1 MTDNTYSGTL
11 KFKDVDF
18 VFVFDGSELVLIPPK
33 ERKNDIM
40 WGWLKKEICPGVYT
54 SGDPLTVDVPYLD
67 GFCNETSKRLIFL
80 TREESTVGSRNST
93 LYINVAGY
101 LECSPNTN
109 GFCRMTLSGRALN
122 YIHPV
127 NRAFSQVFDS
137 DDLTE
142 KGIISIRTNGFDRT
156 STVKRAFRF
165 EGRDIAAYF
174 SVGWTCSMKI
184 STPPITL
191 NSSMIFEFDETDD
204 YWFFYRLWHAAEDFL
219 QLLQPLGVRVAP
231 FWLQLPA
238 SFGPQRLAEL
248 VSFID
253 ALQRPLAVEVRHPE
267 FFARGD
273 AERLLNRLLMDRGVE
288 RICLDPRAL
297 FSCTSTDPAVLHA
310 QSKKPKVPPRPA
322 AFTQFPQV
330 RFIGRPELEAND
342 PYLLPWIEK
351 VAGWI
356 EEGRTPYV
364 FLHTPDNHRAPELAR
379 RFHQQLSERLPGL
392 PALPELHPP
401 QSREQLGLL

>member
-1 MTDNTYSGTL
+1 MIELPYYLGCPSWSENAWREGLYPQNARPA
-11 KFKDVDF
+11 DF
-18 VFVFDGSELVLIPPK
+18 LS
-33 ERKNDIM
+33 
-40 WGWLKKEICPGVYT
+40 
-54 SGDPLTVDVPYLD
+54 
-67 GFCNETSKRLIFL
+67 
-80 TREESTVGSRNST
+80 
-93 LYINVAGY
+93 LYA
-101 LECSPNTN
+101 
-109 GFCRMTLSGRALN
+109 
-122 YIHPV
+122 
-127 NRAFSQVFDS
+127 QVFNAVEGNTTFYARPAPTTVQRWAHS
-137 DDLTE
+137 LPEHFRLTA
-142 KGIISIRTNGFDRT
+142 KFP
-156 STVKRAFRF
+156 
-165 EGRDIAAYF
+165 RDI
-174 SVGWTCSMKI
+174 SHGGDLRSQG
-184 STPPITL
+184 P
-191 NSSMIFEFDETDD
+191 
-204 YWFFYRLWHAAEDFL
+204 AAEDSL
-219 QLLQPLGVRVAP
+219 KLLQPLGMRVAP

-248 VSFID
+248 VSFMD

-267 FFARGD
+267 FFAKGD

-297 FSCTSTDPAVLHA
+297 FSCDSSDPAVRHA
-310 QSKKPKVPPRPA
+310 QSKKPRVPPRPA
-322 AFTQFPQV
+322 AFTQWPQV

-342 PYLLPWIEK
+342 PYLLPWVEK